1 MKMPLS
7 VLFFLV
13 SFFLAAPVSVLG
25 QAASGVQPPPLGL
38 FEMIVQMIPMIA
50 MMFVIFY
57 VLVSR
62 PQQKKLEEQDKL
74 IKELKKGEE
83 IYTRGGIIA
92 KVVSVEES
100 AVFAE
105 ISPGVK
111 VKIEKSAVLGR
122 V

>member
-7 VLFFLV
+7 VLFTLV
-13 SFFLAAPVSVLG
+13 SMLIAVPVRVVA
-25 QAASGVQPPPLGL
+25 QAVAGTPPPPPGL

-74 IKELKKGEE
+74 MKELKKGEE
-83 IYTRGGIIA
+83 IYTRGGIIV
-92 KVVSVEES
+92 KVVSVEETTVS
-100 AVFAE
+100 AE

-111 VKIEKSAVLGR
+111 VKVEKSAILGR